1 MADHILTDAK
11 VRLTDAE
18 VRTLRMVQGREGKAT
33 WYNVS
38 LVLSPLEYPD
48 QDINA
53 VHLLANLER
62 AELIEKVP
70 GGDDTEHFRITSKG
84 GEWLRAL
91 PRPS

>member
-1 MADHILTDAK
+1 MADHILSA
-11 VRLTDAE
+11 AE
-18 VRTLRMVQGREGKAT
+18 VRTLRMVQGREGTAT

-53 VHLLANLER
+53 VQLLANLER
-62 AELIEKVP
+62 AELIERVP
-70 GGDDTEHFRITSKG
+70 GGDDAGHFRITNKG
-84 GEWLRAL
+84 DEWLRTM